1 METVQTSNLMRIYD
15 PAWSVAEKRPN
26 KLERELIV
34 FMAIIAAWH
43 HIAKAEHRAAL
54 VEAIQDVRLL

>member
-1 METVQTSNLMRIYD
+1 MRMYG
-15 PAWSVAEKRPN
+15 PAWSVAGKRPN

-34 FMAIIAAWH
+34 TIIAAWH
-43 HIAKAEHRAAL
+43 HITKAEHRAAL